1 MNAGDKLGHY
11 VVAGKLGAGGM
22 GEVYRATDTKLGR
35 DVALKVL
42 PSAFAQ
48 DAQRMARFQ
57 REAHVLASLNHP
69 HIAAIYGLEESSGTG
84 FQPVPSDAY
93 AQAKSASAAH
103 AAGARHFALVMEL
116 VEGPTLAERIARST
130 TTEAGKMPAIPLD
143 EALPMARQIAEALEY
158 AHERGI
164 IHRDLKP
171 ANIKLTPEGTVKLL
185 DFGLAKALAEDSSDA
200 DVSNSPTLSM
210 AATKAGIILGTAA
223 YMPPEQARGKSVD
236 RRADIWSF
244 GCVLYEMLTGSR
256 AFIGEDV
263 SETLA
268 AIIRGE
274 PDWSA
279 LPLAPRHPIRALLR
293 RCLEKDAKRRL
304 QAIGE
309 ARVTI
314 DDYLANPSAAEAAA
328 TESAAAVA
336 ASAPAAK
343 PGRATRFAW
352 GLAAVTTVAALAL
365 AVAYFRRP
373 AEEPRIVR
381 AFIPA
386 PEKGYFDF
394 ANSPYAGPMA
404 LSPDGRLLVF
414 AAHRQ
419 EGEQML
425 WLRAIDGLAAQ
436 PIPGTEGGAFPFW
449 SPDSRTIGFFADG
462 KLKKIEAGGGPA
474 ITLCDAPTGRGGT
487 WNREGVIVFGRDANS
502 PLHQVPAAGGA
513 SRPVT
518 QLNLERGENTHRWP
532 HFLPDGQHF
541 LYLARIGQVG
551 AGLEGT
557 GIWLA
562 SLSGGP
568 PQRLIAAASNA
579 VFAAGH
585 ILFARDSLLMAQ
597 PFDAD
602 KMELSGEAFPI
613 AEGIQNDAS
622 FSRAVFSASETGVLV
637 YHTGALSPGT
647 SLEWFDRRGK
657 RLGTLGEP
665 SVYIDLKI
673 SPDGGKVAVA
683 VADPR
688 IGPPDVWIFE
698 TARGLRTRFTFD
710 PGSETN
716 PVWSP
721 DGTRLVYRTST
732 VRGIPDL
739 YTKSVAGSGQ
749 ESLLLES
756 PLAKIPISWSSD
768 GRFLAYE
775 TRGAAT
781 TVADI
786 WILPFGEGGKPK
798 VFMETRFREGQPHF
812 SPDGR
817 WLAYVSDESGRDEV
831 YVTPF
836 PGPGRKWQIS
846 TSGGYQPRWRRDGKE
861 IFYLAPSN
869 AITAVEV
876 SVRADTFHVG
886 SAKPLFQTLPL
897 RNGSAYD
904 VTGDGQR
911 FLVNLLLQQQSS
923 DPMTLVINWPA
934 ALPRKP

>member
-11 VVAGKLGAGGM
+11 IVAGKLGAGGM

-42 PSAFAQ
+42 PPAFAQ

-84 FQPVPSDAY
+84 FQPVLSAY
-93 AQAKSASAAH
+93 AQAKSASAALR
-103 AAGARHFALVMEL
+103 AGAHHFALVMEL
-116 VEGPTLAERIARST
+116 VEGPTLAERITQSAF
-130 TTEAGKMPAIPLD
+130 PLD
-143 EALPMARQIAEALEY
+143 EALPIARQIAESLEY
-158 AHERGI
+158 AHDRGI

-171 ANIKLTPEGTVKLL
+171 ANIKLTPDGSAKLL
-185 DFGLAKALAEDSSDA
+185 DFGLAKALAGDSSSDA

-256 AFIGEDV
+256 AFVGEDV

-274 PDWSA
+274 PDWTA
-279 LPLAPRHPIRALLR
+279 LPLAPRHPIRTLLR

-314 DDYLANPSAAEAAA
+314 EDYLANPSAAEAAA
-328 TESAAAVA
+328 AADVTAPAPAGVKTARATRVAWAVAAVA
-336 ASAPAAK
+336 
-343 PGRATRFAW
+343 TI
-352 GLAAVTTVAALAL
+352 AALAL
-365 AVAYFRRP
+365 AVVPFRRP
-373 AEEPRIVR
+373 AEEQRTVR
-381 AFIPA
+381 AAIPP
-386 PEKGYFDF
+386 PEKVYFDF

-404 LSPDGRLLVF
+404 LSPDGRLLVD
-414 AAHRQ
+414 AAHRE
-419 EGEQML
+419 EGQQIL
-425 WLRAIDGLAAQ
+425 WLRAMDAIAAQ
-436 PIPGTEGGAFPFW
+436 PLPGTEGGSFPFW
-449 SPDSRTIGFFADG
+449 SPDSRTIGFFAGD
-462 KLKKIEAGGGPA
+462 KMKKIEAGGGPA
-474 ITLCDAPTGRGGT
+474 ITLCDASTGRGGT

-502 PLHQVPAAGGA
+502 PLHQVSAAGGA

-518 QLNLERGENTHRWP
+518 ELNQERGENTHRWP
-532 HFLPDGQHF
+532 HFLPDGRHF

-551 AGLEGT
+551 AGEGT

-568 PQRLIAAASNA
+568 PKRLIAAASNA

-597 PFDAD
+597 AFDAH
-602 KMELSGEAFPI
+602 KLELSGEAFPI

-622 FSRAVFSASETGVLV
+622 FSRGVFSASETGVLI

-673 SPDGGKVAVA
+673 SPDGSKVAVA

-739 YTKSVAGSGQ
+739 YTKSVAGASQ

-756 PLAKIPISWSSD
+756 ALAKIPISWSSD

-775 TRGAAT
+775 TRGSAT

-786 WILPFGEGGKPK
+786 WILPLGEGGKPT
-798 VFMETRFREGQPHF
+798 VFLETRFREGQPHF

-846 TSGGYQPRWRRDGKE
+846 TSGGDQPRWRRDGKE
-861 IFYLAPSN
+861 IFYLAHSN
-869 AITAVEV
+869 AMTAVEV
-876 SVRADTFHVG
+876 SARADTFDVG
-886 SAKPLFQTLPL
+886 AAKPLFQALPL
-897 RNGSAYD
+897 RGGNAYD
-904 VTGDGQR
+904 VTADGQR

-923 DPMTLVINWPA
+923 EPMTLVINWPE
-934 ALPRKP
+934 AL